1 MTKVLIDGGKLA
13 ICDKPRKFRI
23 VRDSRHGRKGWLA
36 ADDSFSTAVDDV
48 VSQLLVNVVSPC

>member
-1 MTKVLIDGGKLA
+1 MHKVLIDGGRLA
-13 ICDKPRKFRI
+13 TCDKPLQCHI

-48 VSQLLVNVVSPC
+48 VSQLLVNDV